1 MLKRN
6 VIVAALMMSVL
17 LLAGTAFGQ
26 GKIQNYFNDAAVKVK
41 ATDDPSQKR
50 EILSSSIQDMSSA
63 LDRIRNSSIVSE
75 SDLAGIDRTRA
86 SLKEKQDELEGANG
100 FTRVSDVQ
108 LDAFSDYVV
117 QDMEQ
122 ADKTITIGVVTALLI
137 VIVIILIA

>member
-1 MLKRN
+1 
-6 VIVAALMMSVL
+6 MMSIL

-50 EILSSSIQDMSSA
+50 DILSLKIQNMSAA
-63 LDRIRNSSIVSE
+63 LDKIRNSSIVSE
-75 SDLAGIDRTRA
+75 SDRAGIDRTKT
-86 SLKEKQDELEGANG
+86 SLKEKQDELAGANG
-100 FTRVSDVQ
+100 FTRVPDAQ

-122 ADKTITIGVVTALLI
+122 AEKSITIGVVTALLI
-137 VIVIILIA
+137 IIIIILIA